1 MPAYSRFQP
10 PVSVCHPEGP
20 QRLKLK
26 SNFMFKSWGLQQ
38 LNTSL
43 NLSSSSVKL

>member
-10 PVSVCHPEGP
+10 LSQSVTQKAPSE
-20 QRLKLK
+20 LKLK
-26 SNFMFKSWGLQQ
+26 SNTCSNPWGLQQ